1 MLSVLLCVLL
11 CACVLLALRLRAS
24 RGHEL
29 PPACKGSLPLIG
41 ITHLIMADNSK
52 VWSLMESVGK
62 DTMKKGGVTSSR
74 IGIDRFYFVT
84 DPEDALTIA
93 NTCLDKPRFYKFG
106 EFLIGQGLIISS
118 GSKWKRHRK
127 LLNPAFTASVTH
139 GFMET
144 FNRQAEKLNTE
155 LAEFAGKGPFE
166 ATYYIQNIS
175 LQASCLNTFGTTS
188 FHDEELFKQ
197 FLETVDQAMNA
208 VIQRFVN
215 IWQHSDL
222 LYKLSGLKKKQDV
235 LAKTYTEMTNRVI
248 QKTAAALKEQH
259 NYRNIVEHKTGAAS
273 FLEIMLPLRENNSLS
288 DQEFKEELD
297 TIVGASFET
306 TAQLLEAILILVGSH
321 PQVQERLYDE
331 MMQIVGQERDVDKED
346 LRKLVYTEAVINE
359 CLRFQPTA
367 PVLPR
372 CVSQDVKLKN
382 YTARAGSLC
391 FILAYGIHRDPVW
404 GPDADQFRPERW
416 LEPDTLPDIS
426 TAFIGFSLGKRSC
439 IGKMYAMTSLK
450 VSLVHLVRKYHV
462 MGDHNKLQFTLD
474 VTLKP
479 VKGNEISLLRRKKDY
494 L

>member
-1 MLSVLLCVLL
+1 MLTALLCVLL
-11 CACVLLALRLRAS
+11 CACVLLALRMRAS
-24 RGHEL
+24 RGHKL
-29 PPACKGSLPLIG
+29 PPACEGSLPIIG
-41 ITHLIMADNSK
+41 MTHLIMRDNSK
-52 VWSLMESVGK
+52 VWSVIESITY
-62 DTMKKGGVTSSR
+62 DTMKQGGVTIAR
-74 IGIDRFYFVT
+74 FGLDRMYCIT

-93 NTCLDKPRFYKFG
+93 NTCLDKPYYYKFM
-106 EFLIGQGLIISS
+106 EFFLGQGLVTSS

-127 LLNPAFTASVTH
+127 LLNPAFTSSIIH

-144 FNRQAEKLNTE
+144 FNRQAEKLTTE

-166 ATYYIQNIS
+166 ATYNIHNIS
-175 LQASCLNTFGTTS
+175 LQTSCLNTFGTTS
-188 FHDEELFKQ
+188 FHDEEFFKQ
-197 FLETVDQAMNA
+197 FLKTVEQAMH
-208 VIQRFVN
+208 VIVQRSVN

-222 LYKLSGLKKKQDV
+222 LYKLSGLKKKHDV

-248 QKTAAALKEQH
+248 QKTAAALKERH

-306 TAQLLEAILILVGSH
+306 TSQLLEAILILIGSH
-321 PQVQERLYDE
+321 PEVQERLYE
-331 MMQIVGQERDVDKED
+331 EIIHIVGQERDVDKED

-359 CLRFQPTA
+359 CLRFQPTVPA
-367 PVLPR
+367 LPR
-372 CVSQDVKLKN
+372 FIGQDVKLKN
-382 YTARAGSLC
+382 YTARAGSQC
-391 FILAYGIHRDPVW
+391 VILAYGIHRDPVW

-439 IGKMYAMTSLK
+439 IGKIYAMTSLK

-462 MGDHNKLQFTLD
+462 MGDHNKLQFTFA

-479 VKGNEISLLRRKKDY
+479 VKGHEITLQLRT
-494 L
+494 